1 MAEKKQTRK
10 VEPKI
15 LKGFRDYPP
24 EEEIAR
30 QKLIEKTRT
39 VYERHGFLPLQTPA
53 LEFAETLLGGDYTSD
68 NLKELFGF
76 HGPDEVD
83 MALRYEFTVS
93 LARYIACNPELV
105 LPFRRYQYGPVWRVD
120 KPGPGR
126 YREFMQCDFDIVGT
140 SSMLADAE
148 IIAVMVEVLDYLGIK
163 NFVVRYSNRKLINGL
178 ISYAGIASEKA
189 MDVFRV
195 IDKLEKQGKDAV
207 LMELGPGRTDKSGDK
222 IPGLNL
228 ADKQISL
235 LNDFLEI
242 AQDPKSDKLT
252 AAEKLL
258 GNIEISKQGID
269 ELYQIKEYLKQMSTP
284 DEKSKIDITIVRGLG
299 YYTGPVYETTLLNLP
314 EYGSVFSGGRYDNLI
329 ERFSNKSLPAT
340 GTSFGV
346 DRMLAALIEL
356 KAIELKKATA
366 DVLVT
371 TMDRTRISDYLAIV
385 NEIRMAGIN
394 AELYMGETKNLNKQL
409 KYADRVGI
417 PLAVIAGSD
426 EFESGTVTVKDLR
439 IGAEVAKG
447 VSDRQEWLKA
457 ENVQT
462 AVRREEMIGHIRRLL
477 AVPLG
482 NPPVAD

>member
-10 VEPKI
+10 VEPRI

-30 QKLIEKTRT
+30 QKLIEKVRA

-53 LEFAETLLGGDYTSD
+53 LEYAETLLGGDYTAD

-93 LARYIACNPELV
+93 LARYVACNPELA

-126 YREFMQCDFDIVGT
+126 FREFMQCDLDIVGT

-148 IIAVMVEVLDYLGIK
+148 IIAVMVEAMEDLGLR
-163 NFVVRYSNRKLINGL
+163 NFVVRFSNRKLINGL
-178 ISYAGIASEKA
+178 IQFAEIPPEKGT
-189 MDVFRV
+189 DVFRV
-195 IDKLEKQGKDAV
+195 IDKLEKQGREAV
-207 LMELGPGRTDKSGDK
+207 LQELGPGRTDKSGDK

-228 ADKQISL
+228 TSRQISL
-235 LNDFLEI
+235 INDFLEI
-242 AQDPKSDKLT
+242 ALSSENDKL
-252 AAEKLL
+252 ALAENLI
-258 GNIEISKQGID
+258 GSIPISREGID
-269 ELYQIKEYLKQMSTP
+269 ELRQVQSFLSMMDTP
-284 DEKSKIDITIVRGLG
+284 SEKTRIDITIVRGLG
-299 YYTGPVYETTLLNLP
+299 YYTGPVYETTLLDLP

-329 ERFSNKSLPAT
+329 ERFSNRALPAA
-340 GTSFGV
+340 GSSFGV
-346 DRMLAALIEL
+346 VRIRAAVFEL

-366 DVLVT
+366 EVIVT
-371 TMDRTRISDYLAIV
+371 TMDKSRISDYIDMV
-385 NEIRMAGIN
+385 NKIRAAGIN

-417 PLAVIAGSD
+417 PIAVIAGSD
-426 EFESGTVTVKDLR
+426 EFAAGTATVKDLR
-439 IGAEVAKG
+439 AGSQIAREF
-447 VSDRQEWLKA
+447 SQREDWLKA
-457 ENVQT
+457 ENIQAT
-462 AVRREEMIGHIRRLL
+462 IKKADMIPYIRNLL
-477 AVPLG
+477 SKK
-482 NPPVAD
+482 